1 MEELS
6 KLIPA
11 DQSDLM
17 TVEAPKPK
25 APSAESATS
34 VNHAK
39 NSHSDVSYNLADQ
52 TQADDYDM
60 DLLIY
65 DAKRLEI
72 AGTPSVDLPD
82 SFYTLTSDELK
93 VFYAST
99 QKATRSIVE
108 GRPLVTKATQ
118 ENLKIRSILASHPL
132 TRIRFRFPDKM
143 CLERNFRTTDS
154 IETLIAF
161 LGNTVKGAPR
171 FSLAVGPPL
180 KILKEMDT
188 LLSLNLYPAA
198 VINVIWQIPNGTA
211 QTSIR
216 TDALLPSNVRS
227 EPGCES
233 QAKRPNSPVP
243 IPATADPTTASVPK
257 EKSSKIPKWFKAFKK

>member
-11 DQSDLM
+11 NQPDPM

-25 APSAESATS
+25 APLAGPTADLS
-34 VNHAK
+34 HAK
-39 NSHSDVSYNLADQ
+39 KTESHEL
-52 TQADDYDM
+52 TQQVPADDYDI
-60 DLLIY
+60 DLLVY

-93 VFYAST
+93 VFYASS

-108 GRPLVTKATQ
+108 GRPLVTKTTQ
-118 ENLKIRSILASHPL
+118 ESLKMRSILASHPL

-154 IETLIAF
+154 IQTLIAF

-198 VINVIWQIPNGTA
+198 VINVVWQVPNGTA
-211 QTSIR
+211 QNSIK
-216 TDALLPSNVRS
+216 TEALIPTNIRS
-227 EPGCES
+227 EPECES
-233 QAKRPNSPVP
+233 QAKRPNSPVSTAAHAEP
-243 IPATADPTTASVPK
+243 PAASAPK